1 MFKDII
7 GKQNCPTHNK
17 IHSVHNLIKQTTRN
31 AKRVQSKIQNENTI
45 QTEQGKKMN
54 PLKLIQKIKQVID
67 LIDIDIVIIY
77 SKS

>member
-1 MFKDII
+1 MFTDII

-45 QTEQGKKMN
+45 QNEQGKKN
-54 PLKLIQKIKQVID
+54 QSIKTD
-67 LIDIDIVIIY
+67 SENKTGDRFNRH
-77 SKS
+77 